1 MDLLRKDSSTFVHK
15 HFHSNYPLKYF
26 IFLNH
31 LNFHVFSL
39 KLLSYHWF
47 PSIPY
52 AAKILKTHK
61 AKSTPAPREQPHAQ
75 KLRPIEV
82 RKPRISVLRLVGVPD
97 LGWNVESERGLSAIE
112 TIQTKKQ
119 YCHTQIAS
127 NFNTFIR
134 YLSISYL
141 LNYFLCALVGLLGRY
156 YP

>member
-1 MDLLRKDSSTFVHK
+1 MDLHIKDSSTFVHQ
-15 HFHSNYPLKYF
+15 HFHSNYPLNYF
-26 IFLNH
+26 ICLNH

-52 AAKILKTHK
+52 AAKISQNTQGKVRPGATRT
-61 AKSTPAPREQPHAQ
+61 ATRTETPTNRSTE
-75 KLRPIEV
+75 
-82 RKPRISVLRLVGVPD
+82 PRISVLRLVGVPD
-97 LGWNVESERGLSAIE
+97 FGWNVESERGQSAIE

-141 LNYFLCALVGLLGRY
+141 VNYFLCALVGLLGRY